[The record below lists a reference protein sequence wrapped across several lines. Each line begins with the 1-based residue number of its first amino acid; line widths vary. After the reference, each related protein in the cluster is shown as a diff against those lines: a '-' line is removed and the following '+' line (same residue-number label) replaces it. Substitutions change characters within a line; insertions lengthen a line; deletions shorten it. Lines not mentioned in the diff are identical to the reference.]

1 LALETDDIPLTAD
14 QIRHALSVHDEIVH
28 ISVEIN
34 DLKPAYVPRETL
46 A

>member
-1 LALETDDIPLTAD
+1 
-14 QIRHALSVHDEIVH
+14 QIRQALSIHDEIVH

-34 DLKPAYVPRETL
+34 ILKSAYVPRETL